1 MVLLL
6 SQSTFYES
14 KFAMDRNKHI
24 ILLRMIDFEQE
35 FEHLQARVMF
45 GLNKLSL
52 FWLPG
57 EPMPDT
63 LVDKIVDAVQAAE
76 LC

>member
-1 MVLLL
+1 
-6 SQSTFYES
+6 
-14 KFAMDRNKHI
+14 MDRNKHI